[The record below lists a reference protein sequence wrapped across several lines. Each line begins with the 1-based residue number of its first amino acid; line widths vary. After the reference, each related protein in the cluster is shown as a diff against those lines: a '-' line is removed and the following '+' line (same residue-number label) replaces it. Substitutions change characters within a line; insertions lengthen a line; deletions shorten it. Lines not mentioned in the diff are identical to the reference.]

1 MENHGHNALRLF
13 DALRD
18 IFLTEVKQERNY

>member
-1 MENHGHNALRLF
+1 MDNRGHNALRPF
-13 DALRD
+13 DALPD

>member
-1 MENHGHNALRLF
+1 MDNHGHNALRPF
-13 DALRD
+13 DALPD